1 MVARRGIARLS
12 DPEIKSWLRKGTTG
26 KVADGGGL
34 YLKRLPSGRAA
45 WRMNYKWDGKARVAS
60 LGVWPDLSL
69 SDARI
74 ERARVK
80 QQLREGKDPTL
91 FKRMERI
98 ETRQAASNTLRSL
111 AEEWLEIRRADWSEI
126 HYRQSRASLESNAL
140 TSLGKIPV
148 TEITPVMI
156 AAAVRPLAARSQ
168 DRTRKLLQHLGGIF
182 RLAQARG
189 YIRDNPAMPV
199 REEFPRKRVRGK
211 RPAFTTFN
219 ELGEVLRV
227 WNAAR
232 MSSEVRLCHR
242 LIAFT
247 AVRLSN
253 ALTADWKE
261 FDLDSHTPSWTVP
274 RSKMKVR
281 DRSHDH
287 RVLLP
292 PTLVV
297 ELRTWRDMTG
307 GRGLLFPSPTG
318 RGSLSLE
325 SLSKQMRN
333 LGYANRHTIHGW
345 RASFATLARDNDF
358 SRDVVELT
366 LDHLHDTETARA
378 YDRGSRLAERVRLMY
393 WWDSMLSAAQ
403 HGTKSTGAVRLA

>member
-1 MVARRGIARLS
+1 VVVRRGIAHLS
-12 DPEIKSWLRKGTTG
+12 DREIKAWLRNGTTG
-26 KVADGGGL
+26 KLSDGGAL

-45 WRMNYKWDGKARVAS
+45 WRMNYKWNGRARVAA
-60 LGVWPDLSL
+60 LGVWPDVTLSE
-69 SDARI
+69 ARQ

-80 QQLREGKDPTL
+80 QILREGKDPTL
-91 FKRMERI
+91 DKRTKRI
-98 ETRQAASNTLRSL
+98 EREQSQGNTLRAL
-111 AEEWLEIRRADWSEI
+111 AEDWLEIRRNDWSAI

-140 TSLGKIPV
+140 LSLGKIPV
-148 TEITPVMI
+148 ADITPVMI

-168 DRTRKLLQHLGGIF
+168 DRTRKVLQHLGGIF

-189 YIRDNPAMPV
+189 YVRDNPALPV

-211 RPAFTTFN
+211 RPAFTTFA

-227 WNAAR
+227 WNASP
-232 MSSEVRLCHR
+232 MSPQVRLCHR

-261 FDLDSHTPSWTVP
+261 FDFDSDVPSWTVP

-287 RVLLP
+287 RVILS
-292 PTLVV
+292 PTMVT
-297 ELRTWRDMTG
+297 ELKTWRDMTG
-307 GRGLLFPSPTG
+307 GKGLLFPSPTG

-333 LGYANRHTIHGW
+333 VGYSNRHTIHGW
-345 RASFATLARDNDF
+345 RASFATLAPDNDF

-366 LDHLHDTETARA
+366 LDHLHDTETVRA
-378 YDRGSRLAERVRLMY
+378 YDRGERLAERIRLMY
-393 WWDSMLSAAQ
+393 WWDAQLSAAQ
-403 HGTKSTGAVRLA
+403 QGSVPLVKSA